1 MGVDDGIGELDNKF
15 DLVLLLA
22 MAIRDTIQIGDLRLK
37 AENKVVTDFND
48 PTVKQVIEDLVD
60 TMHQNGLIGMA
71 AQQIGEN
78 WKIFVTEPR
87 ETENRPADQADTL
100 RVYIN
105 PTIVDF
111 SSEENEIYEGCG
123 SVLNGTLFGPVNRPK
138 EITIEA
144 FDQNGNKFRLNCD
157 GILARVI
164 QHEYDHLLGIEFT
177 EKISDYKKLMTA
189 DFYRERIKMSPE
201 QIEASRITKK
211 TATKL

>member
-1 MGVDDGIGELDNKF
+1 MS
-15 DLVLLLA
+15 
-22 MAIRDTIQIGDLRLK
+22 IRDTIQIGDLRLK
-37 AENKVVTDFND
+37 AENKVVTNFND
-48 PTVKQVIEDLVD
+48 PAVIQVIQDLVD

-87 ETENRPADQADTL
+87 ETENRPADQADEL
-100 RVYIN
+100 RIYIN
-105 PTIVDF
+105 PTIVEF
-111 SSEENEIYEGCG
+111 SQEESEIYEGCG
-123 SVLNGTLFGPVNRPK
+123 SVLNGTLFGPVDRPK

-144 FDQNGNKFRLNCD
+144 FDKNGDKFKLTCD

-189 DFYRERIKMSPE
+189 DFYRERIKMSPG
-201 QIEASRITKK
+201 QIEASKITKK
-211 TATKL
+211 IATKL

>member
-1 MGVDDGIGELDNKF
+1 M
-15 DLVLLLA
+15 
-22 MAIRDTIQIGDLRLK
+22 IRDTIQIGDLRLK
-37 AENKVVTDFND
+37 AENKVVVDFGD
-48 PTVKQVIEDLVD
+48 PKVKQVIEDLVD

-87 ETENRPADQADTL
+87 ETENRPADQADEL

-105 PTIVDF
+105 PSIVEF
-111 SSEENEIYEGCG
+111 SKDESEIYEGCG

-138 EITIEA
+138 EIIIEA
-144 FDQNGNKFRLNCD
+144 YDRNGNKFRLNCD

-164 QHEYDHLLGIEFT
+164 QHEYDHLQGIEFT

-189 DFYRERIKMSPE
+189 DFYRERIKMSSE
-201 QIEASRITKK
+201 QIEASKITKK
-211 TATKL
+211 IVG